1 MAKRR
6 AAKRTTKKRGATK
19 RRRLIC
25 KTACTICGNAYPKG
39 PMNAKKYIAHVK
51 KHHTSKI
58 YC

>member
-1 MAKRR
+1 MAKHR
-6 AAKRTTKKRGATK
+6 AAKKTTKKRGTK
-19 RRRLIC
+19 RKRFC